1 MELIKTTLSLM
12 FLTMML
18 GLATQY
24 KHLMLTLMCIE
35 AMMLT
40 LFMMLTMFTT
50 TTLATTQT
58 PMPIILLTISVCGTS
73 IGLSLV
79 VTTTR
84 MHGNDFLK
92 NLNLL

>member
-1 MELIKTTLSLM
+1 MDLIKMTLSMIFLM
-12 FLTMML
+12 TML
-18 GLATQY
+18 GLTTQY
-24 KHLMLTLMCIE
+24 KHLMLSLMCIE

-50 TTLATTQT
+50 ITLTITQT
-58 PMPIILLTISVCGTS
+58 PMPIILLMVSVCGAS
-73 IGLSLV
+73 VGLGLV

-84 MHGNDFLK
+84 MHGSDFLK

>member
-1 MELIKTTLSLM
+1 MELIKITLSAI
-12 FLTMML
+12 FFTIML

-40 LFMMLTMFTT
+40 LFMLLVMFTT
-50 TTLATTQT
+50 TTLTMTQT
-58 PMPIILLTISVCGTS
+58 PMPIILLTISVCGAS

-84 MHGNDFLK
+84 MHGSDFLK
-92 NLNLL
+92 NLSLL